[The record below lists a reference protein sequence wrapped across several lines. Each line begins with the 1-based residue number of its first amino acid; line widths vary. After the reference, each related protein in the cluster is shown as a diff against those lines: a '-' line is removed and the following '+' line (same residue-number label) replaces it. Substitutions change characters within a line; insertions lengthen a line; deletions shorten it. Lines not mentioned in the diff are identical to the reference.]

1 MAFIVS
7 DTFKNL
13 FIIISPKDA
22 GFEDTNTALSI
33 MDQFYPL
40 QKKQTKKSNRNK
52 NKIIIFYIWL

>member
-33 MDQFYPL
+33 MEQFYPL